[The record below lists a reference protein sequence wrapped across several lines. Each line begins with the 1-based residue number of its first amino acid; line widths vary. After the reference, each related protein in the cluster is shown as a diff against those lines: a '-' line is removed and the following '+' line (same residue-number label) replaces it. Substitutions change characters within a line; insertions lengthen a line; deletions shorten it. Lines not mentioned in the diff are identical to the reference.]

1 MAKIVITLLLLCIG
15 NICNGAV
22 KVILLQNQNSNTQVF
37 LVGQNNDQTDQQTSN
52 NNVNRNDNRV
62 NSNRQQSNN
71 NANAQPTQ
79 PNIILPSQNVNRG
92 QPITVNSRG
101 NQGDQPRQQQSP
113 GTSVIHDT
121 TSGSNYHFSW
131 RRDRDRKFSHGDA
144 VNYCRNLGD
153 RWNAISIETTEESDY
168 INGVIDLDNVPY
180 IWTSGTKVGNG
191 WRWNGPGAGA
201 FQGLNWS
208 STGGLGI
215 GQPDN
220 RFGDENCLGILN
232 RFYIN
237 DGITWH
243 DIACFHLKPVACERR
258 L

>member
-1 MAKIVITLLLLCIG
+1 MAKIVVTLLLVCVVHL
-15 NICNGAV
+15 CNGAV
-22 KVILLQNQNSNTQVF
+22 RVTLLGNQNSDRRVF
-37 LVGQNNDQTDQQTSN
+37 LAGQSSSSNLDRN
-52 NNVNRNDNRV
+52 NNRGNNQ
-62 NSNRQQSNN
+62 QQSNN
-71 NANAQPTQ
+71 NANVQPTQ
-79 PNIILPSQNVNRG
+79 SNIIRPSQNVNSG
-92 QPITVNSRG
+92 PPIIVNSRG
-101 NQGDQPRQQQSP
+101 NQGDQQRQQQSQ

-131 RRDRDRKFSHGDA
+131 RRNRNGKFSHGDA
-144 VNYCRNLGD
+144 VNYCTNLGD
-153 RWNAISIETTEESDY
+153 RWTAISIETQGESDY
-168 INGVIDLDNVPY
+168 INGIIDSDDVAY

-208 STGGLGI
+208 HTGGFGI
-215 GQPDN
+215 AQPDN

-232 RFYIN
+232 RFYFN

-243 DIACFHLKPVACERR
+243 DIACFHLKPVACEQR